1 MFFLKLSERA
11 KGNRYRYSF
20 LSVDTMCDPCF
31 PELSLD
37 GVMQYCLPYNMKT
50 QFSQVKP
57 RILGNVVV
65 HCDVINT
72 APAHANPVVTLR
84 MVI

>member
-1 MFFLKLSERA
+1 MFSLKLSERA
-11 KGNRYRYSF
+11 KGNRYRYVF
-20 LSVDTMCDPCF
+20 INVDMMRDPCF

-50 QFSQVKP
+50 QISQVKP
-57 RILGNVVV
+57 RIRGNVVV

-72 APAHANPVVTLR
+72 VPAHANPVVTLR